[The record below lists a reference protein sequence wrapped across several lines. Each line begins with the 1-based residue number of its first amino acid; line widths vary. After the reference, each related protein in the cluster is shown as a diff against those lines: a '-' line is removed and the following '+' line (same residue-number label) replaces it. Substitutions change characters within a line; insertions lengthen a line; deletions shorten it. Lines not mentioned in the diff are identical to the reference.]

1 MGYRANVITQERKYG
16 DQTFSNWEMFT
27 SDFLPAV
34 EEVLDITGNDNEDFF
49 EVNKEQLQKYVNSLP
64 EDEEASVYPDYKN
77 VDLKAIL
84 QIAIDQAPG
93 EWVSWEWF

>member
-16 DQTFSNWEMFT
+16 SQTFSNWEMFT

-49 EVNKEQLQKYVNSLP
+49 EVNKEQLQKYVDSLP
-64 EDEEASVYPDYKN
+64 EDGEASVYPDYKN

>member
-1 MGYRANVITQERKYG
+1 MGYRANVITQEREYG

-49 EVNKEQLQKYVNSLP
+49 EVNKEQLQKYVDSLP
-64 EDEEASVYPDYKN
+64 EDGEASVYPDYKN

>member
-1 MGYRANVITQERKYG
+1 MGYRANVITQHRKYG
-16 DQTFSNWEMFT
+16 DQSFSDWEMFT

-49 EVNKEQLQKYVNSLP
+49 EVNKEQLQKYVDSLP
-64 EDEEASVYPDYKN
+64 DNEEVSAYPDYKN